1 MNGIARTVWL
11 LLWGRGLQ
19 SWLMVIGSAMTLATL
34 GALAAHWHPSA
45 QPRFVFWGFI
55 GVMLTVISPLF
66 ADAIEFRSICASRSI
81 GLIPRGRL
89 KLAAGAFL
97 SQLLL
102 AVFIG
107 AAVGALL
114 PVPPSGPAVIQSMT
128 KVFVIAFALLT
139 VHFLCFYWAAQ
150 FRVGILIFWPYAV
163 AMILLAGLPRSQLG
177 ATLVSPIGLDVAATA
192 GLLAWALF
200 AIRLVTVRHITLPE
214 WAGTRSGSAAAAA
227 TSADITRPTAQ
238 FTTHQA
244 LWILLAG
251 IANPRRVMFLTTLG
265 MCIVFAAVMLGI
277 LLGQPSGKATLMWA
291 FVICLFGALI
301 PVMMADAM
309 SRRARYLWLK
319 PGLGRAELFV
329 VVERSGW
336 RLLLAGS
343 IAALLLAAPLVIY
356 GTRFHHLAATVF
368 AIQAAPL
375 SLCAALFYVWL
386 MRVRGGQFG
395 DRVIMVVAMAIM
407 MIEVLYGEA
416 TFVDWTWQSD
426 PATLV
431 LPLLVGVQVILV
443 PVLRYFAQRRWQRID
458 WLIHK
463 PVR

>member
-1 MNGIARTVWL
+1 
-11 LLWGRGLQ
+11 
-19 SWLMVIGSAMTLATL
+19 
-34 GALAAHWHPSA
+34 
-45 QPRFVFWGFI
+45 
-55 GVMLTVISPLF
+55 
-66 ADAIEFRSICASRSI
+66 
-81 GLIPRGRL
+81 
-89 KLAAGAFL
+89 
-97 SQLLL
+97 
-102 AVFIG
+102 
-107 AAVGALL
+107 
-114 PVPPSGPAVIQSMT
+114 
-128 KVFVIAFALLT
+128 
-139 VHFLCFYWAAQ
+139 
-150 FRVGILIFWPYAV
+150 
-163 AMILLAGLPRSQLG
+163 
-177 ATLVSPIGLDVAATA
+177 
-192 GLLAWALF
+192 
-200 AIRLVTVRHITLPE
+200 
-214 WAGTRSGSAAAAA
+214 
-227 TSADITRPTAQ
+227 
-238 FTTHQA
+238 
-244 LWILLAG
+244 
-251 IANPRRVMFLTTLG
+251 
-265 MCIVFAAVMLGI
+265 
-277 LLGQPSGKATLMWA
+277 
-291 FVICLFGALI
+291 
-301 PVMMADAM
+301 
-309 SRRARYLWLK
+309 
-319 PGLGRAELFV
+319 V

>member
-1 MNGIARTVWL
+1 VNGIARTVWV

-34 GALAAHWHPSA
+34 GALAAHWYPSA
-45 QPRFVFWGFI
+45 HSRFVFWGLI

-66 ADAIEFRSICASRSI
+66 ANAIVFRSICAPRSTW
-81 GLIPRGRL
+81 LIPRGRL

-97 SQLLL
+97 SHLLL

-107 AAVGALL
+107 VAVGALL
-114 PVPPSGPAVIQSMT
+114 PVSPSGAAVIQSMT
-128 KVFVIAFALLT
+128 KVFAIAFALLT
-139 VHFLCFYWAAQ
+139 LHFLCFYWAAQ
-150 FRVGILIFWPYAV
+150 FRMGILIFWPYAV
-163 AMILLAGLPRSQLG
+163 AIILLAGLPRSHLG
-177 ATLVSPIGLDVAATA
+177 ATLASPIGLGAAATA
-192 GLLAWALF
+192 SLLAWALF

-227 TSADITRPTAQ
+227 ASADIARRTAQ
-238 FTTHQA
+238 YNTQQA
-244 LWILLAG
+244 LWILLGG

-277 LLGQPSGKATLMWA
+277 LLGKPSGKATLMWA

-319 PGLGRAELFV
+319 PGLGRAELFK

-356 GTRFHHLAATVF
+356 GTRFQHLAATVF

-386 MRVRGGQFG
+386 LQVRGGRFG
-395 DRVIMVVAMAIM
+395 DRLIMVVATAIVM
-407 MIEVLYGEA
+407 LEVLFGEA
-416 TFVDWTWQSD
+416 TFVNWTWQSD
-426 PATLV
+426 PATML
-431 LPLLVGVQVILV
+431 LPLLVGVHIVLV
-443 PVLRYFAQRRWQRID
+443 PVFRFLAQRRWQRID